1 MDEDITDIM
10 KIVVAL
16 FITFMLVFGA
26 LFLYSGM
33 NKPLTVVE
41 SGSMQHSDNESKIGV
56 IDTGDIVV
64 MVKPDKK
71 KITSYVEGYHNGYS
85 KFGDYGDVIIYY
97 RDQDNPVIHRAIL
110 WLDWDPISERWSA
123 PSLKYFDNGRWKD
136 DNGINKDYNDL
147 KGTLIIEGLG
157 WKGYTASI
165 NLDSLEKHSGYL
177 TSGDNNYYF
186 DQDKGISTSGLI
198 DHSHIKAIAGIEIPW
213 FGCIKLYL
221 NDKNISK
228 IPDNSLPCL
237 IVAIIDVIFFFLMI
251 MTITNCYYIWKK
263 ERNKG

>member
-1 MDEDITDIM
+1 MKKTLNIVW
-10 KIVVAL
+10 KIV
-16 FITFMLVFGA
+16 LVLIIA
-26 LFLYSGM
+26 FLLVGSGVIYT
-33 NKPLTVVE
+33 KRDKIVT
-41 SGSMQHSDNESKIGV
+41 SKI
-56 IDTGDIVV
+56 T
-64 MVKPDKK
+64 M
-71 KITSYVEGYHNGYS
+71 
-85 KFGDYGDVIIYY
+85 
-97 RDQDNPVIHRAIL
+97 
-110 WLDWDPISERWSA
+110 
-123 PSLKYFDNGRWKD
+123 KYFAQVVNENNEEAIKNFVANSNNDVLYDNFVK
-136 DNGINKDYNDL
+136 
-147 KGTLIIEGLG
+147 TL
-157 WKGYTASI
+157 
-165 NLDSLEKHSGYL
+165 
-177 TSGDNNYYF
+177 DNNYYF